1 MVPRCCSPVPTREDR
16 GSRARDCSFQF
27 VSKGRVFYRFDVRL
41 GGSDPFG
48 ASVIDFRMQV
58 SEIVILLGRKS
69 CSTIRGAGHLAM
81 RRAVAKRIAF
91 ENFMAPAETET
102 LFSPAEAWGYQFQ
115 AATFG
120 QTCGLPIIG
129 FFRLCRMVKSVLSP
143 PGHVGQGQVG
153 GRERR
158 GMIVVRRTA
167 GTTGSCPTWQI
178 TVRSDKSSTAR
189 VQ

>member
-27 VSKGRVFYRFDVRL
+27 VSKGSVFYRSDVRL

-69 CSTIRGAGHLAM
+69 CCTIRGAGHLAM

-102 LFSPAEAWGYQFQ
+102 LFSPAEAWGMPVSGRDLRTNVRIADHRHFQ
-115 AATFG
+115 T
-120 QTCGLPIIG
+120 LPHG
-129 FFRLCRMVKSVLSP
+129 E
-143 PGHVGQGQVG
+143 
-153 GRERR
+153 ERFVTPWACWTR
-158 GMIVVRRTA
+158 A
-167 GTTGSCPTWQI
+167 GW
-178 TVRSDKSSTAR
+178 
-189 VQ
+189 